1 MTGKSNFGNLTI
13 FLNFFFNLFYSLHRV
28 CLSRTHCAGAGSFRD
43 RKARWILDSSRILI
57 INKKDNIKKHHPF
70 GTSIEIQK
78 YPTCLLH
85 RREPVCAK
93 ALKLNFFTNYY
104 FFLLLLFAVLP
115 LRIFPPPSLKI
126 ESNSLYIQLFYERKK
141 FLMKK
146 LLLTTIALVQPV

>member
-1 MTGKSNFGNLTI
+1 MGKSDSNHQQQEDIKKT
-13 FLNFFFNLFYSLHRV
+13 S
-28 CLSRTHCAGAGSFRD
+28 SFR
-43 RKARWILDSSRILI
+43 K
-57 INKKDNIKKHHPF
+57 
-70 GTSIEIQK
+70 SIEIQK

-115 LRIFPPPSLKI
+115 LRIFPPLSLKI

>member
-1 MTGKSNFGNLTI
+1 MLQPTSCVFIKNPLCRSRRLPWQKSSVNTWFKSDSNHQQQEDIKKT
-13 FLNFFFNLFYSLHRV
+13 S
-28 CLSRTHCAGAGSFRD
+28 SFR
-43 RKARWILDSSRILI
+43 K
-57 INKKDNIKKHHPF
+57 
-70 GTSIEIQK
+70 SIEIQK

-141 FLMKK
+141 NLMKK